1 MSSSIVVMG
10 LLGLL
15 FIGFGYLIGVKKML
29 VLIAG
34 YREETFTGDKNKL
47 AKTVGIAYV
56 IIGIL
61 TLLLP
66 LGLESIGSKAG
77 IIYAG
82 IVVIAAARFMAKMKR
97 RD

>member
-1 MSSSIVVMG
+1 MVVMG
-10 LLGLL
+10 LLGLV
-15 FIGFGYLIGVKKML
+15 FIVFGYFIAVKKML

-34 YREETFTGDKNKL
+34 YREETFTGNKDKL
-47 AKTVGIAYV
+47 AKTVGMAYV

-66 LGLESIGSKAG
+66 FGLDYIGSMAG
-77 IIYAG
+77 IIYAAV
-82 IVVIAAARFMAKMKR
+82 VVIGAASFMAKMKR

>member
-1 MSSSIVVMG
+1 MSSSILVMG

-15 FIGFGYLIGVKKML
+15 FIVFGYLISVKKML

-34 YREETFTGDKNKL
+34 YREETFTGNKDKL
-47 AKTVGIAYV
+47 AKIVGIAYV
-56 IIGIL
+56 TIGVL

-66 LGLESIGSKAG
+66 LGLEYIGSMAG
-77 IIYAG
+77 IIYAA
-82 IVVIAAARFMAKMKR
+82 IVVIGAASFIAKMKR